1 MLAFIRSLQPL
12 QGIHMLIDQ
21 PETLPARDVR
31 TDDLVDA
38 LVRHPVYRQ
47 VRGERELRQF
57 MQSHV
62 FCVWDFQSLLKALQR
77 GLTCVDVP
85 WLPTADPEARRLIN
99 EIVLDEESD
108 LMPSGGY
115 LSHFEL
121 YLMAMEQ
128 CGADR
133 RGILR
138 VVHLLR
144 DGVDPEE
151 ALRAADLPP
160 GVADFVTFTLRVA
173 RSGQVHRIAAAF
185 TYGRE
190 DVIPGM
196 FQEMVQSL
204 AAQNGCAWSLFLHY
218 LNRHIEHD
226 GERHGPLSRALVQRL
241 CGQDDRLWAEAE
253 ETARASIEARLHLWD
268 CISAGL

>member
-1 MLAFIRSLQPL
+1 MR
-12 QGIHMLIDQ
+12 IDQ
-21 PETLPARDVR
+21 SATLAARRVR
-31 TDDLVDA
+31 VDDLVET
-38 LVRHPVYRQ
+38 LVRHPVYHQ
-47 VRGERELRQF
+47 VRGEKELRQF

-77 GLTCVDVP
+77 SLTCVEVP

-108 LMPSGGY
+108 LMPDGGY

-121 YLMAMEQ
+121 YLKAMVQ
-128 CGADR
+128 CGADL
-133 RGILR
+133 RGILC
-138 VVHLLR
+138 VVDFLR
-144 DGVDPEE
+144 GGMDPEE

-160 GVADFVTFTLRVA
+160 GVADFVTFTFRIA

-204 AAQNGCAWSLFLHY
+204 AAQDGCAWSLFLDY

-253 ETARASIEARLHLWD
+253 ETARASIEARLRLWD

>member
-1 MLAFIRSLQPL
+1 MGSKQQPTRPAHEIRIS
-12 QGIHMLIDQ
+12 
-21 PETLPARDVR
+21 
-31 TDDLVDA
+31 DLVDT
-38 LVRHPVYRQ
+38 LVRHRVYHQ

-62 FCVWDFQSLLKALQR
+62 FCVWDFQSLLKSLQR
-77 GLTCVDVP
+77 SLTCVEVP

-108 LMPSGGY
+108 LMPNGGY

-138 VVHLLR
+138 VIHCLR
-144 DGVDPEE
+144 EGMDADK
-151 ALRAADLPP
+151 ALRTADLPP

-173 RSGQVHRIAAAF
+173 RSGEVHRIAAAF

-204 AAQNGCAWSLFLHY
+204 ATQDGGAWSLFLHY
-218 LNRHIEHD
+218 LNQHIEHD
-226 GERHGPLSRALVQRL
+226 GERHGPLSRALVERL
-241 CGQDDRLWAEAE
+241 CAHDERLWIEAE
-253 ETARASIEARLHLWD
+253 ETARASIEARLRLWD
-268 CISAGL
+268 RISAAL